1 MMIRANKK
9 VTLERWEDVIRSEVK
24 RRSLTNGTM
33 VRWTGLSKQTIERL
47 IDGTKTIGTLDTLNR
62 ILRALGMRV
71 IVVSRGGVVTE
82 VDISEEL

>member
-9 VTLERWEDVIRSEVK
+9 VTLERWEDVIRAEIK
-24 RRSLTNGTM
+24 RRSLTTGTV
-33 VRWTGLSKQTIERL
+33 VRWTGLSNQTIEKL
-47 IDGTKTIGTLDTLNR
+47 TAGTKTIGTVDTLNK